1 MPRKSSPSSRPLE
14 PARNA
19 LGPGDWIQAALGSI
33 SRDGLAAVSVEGLAR
48 DLGVTKG
55 SFYWH
60 FSSREDLLREALATW
75 EQAMGLD
82 VAVRFKGI
90 ADPRERLRILM
101 FAAFEDR
108 DNGLLFAALS
118 ATSSDPL
125 VQPVLQRVS
134 ERQMALG
141 TSSLRALGFSQEE
154 ARRRAIFLYS
164 AYAGYFSL
172 QRATPGTIGEVDELS
187 TYVKYLVDALL
198 PALDSPRPDEAGPE

>member
-1 MPRKSSPSSRPLE
+1 MPRK
-14 PARNA
+14 PARPPEPVRTA
-19 LGPGDWIQAALGSI
+19 LGPGDWVQAALKSI
-33 SRDGLAAVSVEGLAR
+33 AGDGLAAVSVEGLAR
-48 DLGVTKG
+48 ALGVTKG

-108 DNGLLFAALS
+108 DNGLLFAALA

-134 ERQMALG
+134 ERRMALG
-141 TSSLRALGFSQEE
+141 MGSLRALGFDEEE

-172 QRATPGTIGEVDELS
+172 QRAAPGAIGEVDQLS

-198 PALDSPRPDEAGPE
+198 PPLDFPQQGEAGTE

>member
-1 MPRKSSPSSRPLE
+1 MARKSSPASTAE
-14 PARNA
+14 PARNS
-19 LGPGDWIQAALGSI
+19 LGPQDWVRAALRSI
-33 SRDGLAAVSVEGLAR
+33 TLGGLAAVSVEGLAR

-60 FSSREDLLREALATW
+60 FTGREHLLREALEAW
-75 EQAMGLD
+75 EQDMGLD

-108 DNGLLFAALS
+108 DNGLLFAALA

-125 VQPVLQRVS
+125 VQPVLRRVS
-134 ERQMALG
+134 ERRMALG
-141 TSSLRALGFSQEE
+141 IGSLRALGYDQEE
-154 ARRRAIFLYS
+154 ARRRALFLYS

-172 QRATPGTIGEVDELS
+172 QRATPGSIGEVEELS

-198 PALDSPRPDEAGPE
+198 PQESPSDGPGRPE